1 MHLCKNCGVLER
13 LPFGNRHGKALFC
26 GRECALEY
34 KQKERL
40 KDDLKRKSISA
51 NFQCSVCGGGYKR
64 RSLKRI
70 KSAKTCSDECS
81 NKSGKTPY
89 LIRKTQPAYIKYVS
103 ETRKQSIQW
112 RIAKRLRNRMR
123 EMLDGCKHES
133 ALKLLGCS
141 IEDFKSHIQS
151 QFKKGMAWNNY
162 GDWHIDH
169 IQPCA
174 SYDLQQEQHRK
185 LCFHYSNMRPLWKIE
200 NQMKGDRITVKQG
213 NLI

>member
-1 MHLCKNCGVLER
+1 M
-13 LPFGNRHGKALFC
+13 PWGNRHGKASFC

-40 KDDLKRKSISA
+40 KDDLTRKSISA

-64 RSLKRI
+64 KSLKGI
-70 KSAKTCSDECS
+70 KSAKTCSDECR
-81 NKSGKTPY
+81 NKSCKTPY
-89 LIRKTQPAYIKYVS
+89 LIRKTQPAYIKYS
-103 ETRKQSIQW
+103 AETRKQCIQW
-112 RIAKRLRNRMR
+112 RLAKRLRNRMR

-141 IEDFKSHIQS
+141 IEDFKLHIQS
-151 QFKKGMAWNNY
+151 QFTKGMAWNNY

-169 IQPCA
+169 ILPCA
-174 SYDLQQEQHRK
+174 SFDLQNENHRK
-185 LCFHYSNMRPLWKIE
+185 MCFHYSNMRPLWKIE
-200 NQMKGDRITVKQG
+200 NQMKGDRITIKQG